1 MISTLLFVSLVKG
14 LKLVAY
20 VILVLAHEWP
30 RIATDLRHRFVRLG
44 YWLLAI
50 MAAIEIWR

>member
-1 MISTLLFVSLVKG
+1 VISTLLFVYLVKG

-30 RIATDLRHRFVRLG
+30 RIATELRHRCVRLG
-44 YWLLAI
+44 YWFLAI
-50 MAAIEIWR
+50 MAALEIWR